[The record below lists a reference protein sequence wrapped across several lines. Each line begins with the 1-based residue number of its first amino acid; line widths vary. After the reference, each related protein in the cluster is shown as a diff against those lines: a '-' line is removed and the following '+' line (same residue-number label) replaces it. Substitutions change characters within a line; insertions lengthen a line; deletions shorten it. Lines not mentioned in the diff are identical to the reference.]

1 MNYLFPK
8 LELNLKPILV
18 FHGLLSIVSIFT
30 PYVLIAW
37 YLGFF
42 VYAWLRYS
50 TLKFKNLRSF
60 ILELCVY
67 FGALEIICRMSG
79 TSPFIPYENGKYFLN
94 FILLI
99 LVISTGKIRLLG
111 FLIFLAIIPG
121 IILWWI
127 EGLDYKSLVFNALG
141 PTALALGIASY
152 YKFKV
157 SYRQIFHLL
166 RLLFLPIFMV
176 LVNIFIQTPSYS
188 EIDFQLGAN
197 FETSGGFGSNQVST
211 VMGLGAFII
220 FYFLIT
226 GEAFTGIRL
235 LDVSILILMLFQGLI
250 TFSRGGII
258 AGILAIVLCM
268 FLMMSATKGKA
279 RWLPAL
285 MILSFMVLAALTANE
300 ITGGN
305 LLLRYQGETYATV
318 EGFREKDVNTLT
330 SNRFGLIEEEF
341 DLFLENPVLGLG
353 IGNAKFK
360 RIQYKGLSSHTE
372 ITRLLAEQGVFGI
385 LVILLV
391 ALFCIERYRNSVGT
405 AKALKTSLLVIA
417 LLSTLHAAMRTFVT
431 PILMMLVAL
440 EIQEKTIAPKPEL
453 SS

>member
-1 MNYLFPK
+1 ML
-8 LELNLKPILV
+8 
-18 FHGLLSIVSIFT
+18 FHGLLSLISIFT
-30 PYVLIAW
+30 PYLLISW
-37 YLGFF
+37 YIGFF
-42 VYAWLRYS
+42 LYSWLRYTGS
-50 TLKFKNLRSF
+50 SQKNFRNF
-60 ILELCVY
+60 VLELCVY

-79 TSPFIPYENGKYFLN
+79 TSPFIPYENSKYFLN
-94 FILLI
+94 FILLL
-99 LVISTGKIRLLG
+99 LVVSTGKMRTLG
-111 FLIFLAIIPG
+111 FLILLAIVPG
-121 IILWWI
+121 IVLWWI

-141 PTALALGIASY
+141 PTSLALGIASF
-152 YKFKV
+152 YKYRI
-157 SYRQIFHLL
+157 SYDQIFHLL

-220 FYFLIT
+220 FFFLIS
-226 GEAFTGIRL
+226 GEMLSGYRL
-235 LDVSILILMLFQGLI
+235 LDIAILILMLFQGLI

-258 AGILAIVLCM
+258 AGIMAIVIST
-268 FLMMSATKGKA
+268 FFMMAVQKSKA

-285 MILSFMVLAALTANE
+285 LILGFMVLAALAANE

-341 DLFLENPVLGLG
+341 DLFLDNPILGLG

-372 ITRLLAEQGVFGI
+372 ITRLLAEQGLFGI
-385 LVILLV
+385 LIMLLI
-391 ALFCIERYRNSVGT
+391 AIFCIERYRHAFGMV
-405 AKALKTSLLVIA
+405 KALKASLLLIA

-431 PILMMLVAL
+431 PILLILVAL
-440 EIQEKTIAPKPEL
+440 EMQNKPL
-453 SS
+453 NTKPDPAV